1 MFCIKI
7 QLWFVFVLKV
17 LKQVVNFV
25 FIVKL
30 IDENLFFLT
39 W

>member
-25 FIVKL
+25 FTVKL
-30 IDENLFFLT
+30 IDEKLFFLT